1 MKSVIDYK
9 IAFFLICPVISMLLQ
24 QDSVFAEFVQ
34 GQRKKQR
41 AGMHLIQCYILGSD
55 CDCAMVLT
63 SHFIFFYFYFLC
75 TDHSVGCAKDGKFL
89 FSVLTEK
96 EIMLCWQPSV
106 PGRGLKMK
114 GFETLMG
121 LWGSSCRGIQIL
133 GAACC
138 HSNFHMPWYSHI
150 IMQSCAVIIL
160 MVLHSLGA
168 FKLCPSS
175 YWPIDLLSYLLV
187 SSAWILLVFSQTH
200 TGLDTHT
207 ERNW

>member
-1 MKSVIDYK
+1 
-9 IAFFLICPVISMLLQ
+9 MLLQ
-24 QDSVFAEFVQ
+24 QDCFCWV
-34 GQRKKQR
+34 R
-41 AGMHLIQCYILGSD
+41 AGPKKEAEGWDASIPMLCFSFWLWLCNVFDKSFHS
-55 CDCAMVLT
+55 
-63 SHFIFFYFYFLC
+63 FYFHFLC
-75 TDHSVGCAKDGKFL
+75 TDHSVSCAKDGKFL

-121 LWGSSCRGIQIL
+121 LWGSSCEGIQIL

-150 IMQSCAVIIL
+150 IMQSYAVIIL

-175 YWPIDLLSYLLV
+175 YWHIDLLSYLLV
-187 SSAWILLVFSQTH
+187 SSAWILLVFSQTR